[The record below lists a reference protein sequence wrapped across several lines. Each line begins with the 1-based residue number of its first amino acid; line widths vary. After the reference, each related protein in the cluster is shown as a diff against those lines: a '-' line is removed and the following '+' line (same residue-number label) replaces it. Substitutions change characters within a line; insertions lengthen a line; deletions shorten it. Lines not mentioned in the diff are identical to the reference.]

1 MDTASVR
8 NTGAVPAPSVQPPTV
23 QPPTALTV
31 AGSDSGGGAGL
42 QADLKTFLAC
52 RVHGM
57 SAITAVTVQN
67 SLGVSEFYELPP
79 HAVAEQIESVA
90 TDIGVGAAK
99 TGMLASAPIMEA
111 IAESVRMLRIAPLVV
126 DPVAASQHGD
136 PLLQPDAM
144 EALRSTI
151 IPLATL
157 VTPNLFEVRLLT
169 GITVESRA
177 DMDDAARA
185 LHDLGPRWVLVK
197 GGHLP
202 RGDAVDVLYDGSSF
216 LEFTAA
222 RHETVHTHGS
232 GDTLAA
238 AITASLAHGL
248 DVPAAVEMGKRF
260 ITGAVQGSFPLGAGL
275 GPVGHFW
282 RIREWPLPEG

>member
-1 MDTASVR
+1 V
-8 NTGAVPAPSVQPPTV
+8 TGSS
-23 QPPTALTV
+23 PPTALTI
-31 AGSDSGGGAGL
+31 AGSDSGGGAGV

-67 SLGVSEFYELPP
+67 SHGVSGFYELPP
-79 HAVAEQIESVA
+79 NAVAEQIESVA

-99 TGMLASAPIMEA
+99 TGMLASAAIMSA
-111 IAESVRMLRIAPLVV
+111 VAEVVGRLGIAPFVV

-136 PLLQPDAM
+136 PLLRPDAF
-144 EALRSTI
+144 EALRDVI
-151 IPLATL
+151 LPLATL
-157 VTPNLFEVRLLT
+157 VTPNLGEVRLLT
-169 GITVESRA
+169 GVEVHTRA

-185 LHDLGPRWVLVK
+185 LLALGPRAVLVK

-202 RGDAVDVLYDGSSF
+202 AGDAVDVLYDGVTF
-216 LEFTAA
+216 VELAA
-222 RHETVHTHGS
+222 VRHETVHTHGS

-238 AITASLAHGL
+238 AITAGLARGL
-248 DVPAAVEMGKRF
+248 ELPEAVREGKQFISAAV
-260 ITGAVQGSFPLGAGL
+260 AGSFPLGSGL

-282 RIREWPLPEG
+282 RVREWPTNGS